1 MGRRPPV
8 SACAAKS
15 RPRQRRPPSTRLGL
29 SGRCPKLSGPLS
41 ERSAAARTP
50 PPLLL
55 CASPSLTPPTAVR
68 YRGHRRATIFRS
80 AQRLVSAD
88 ERRPTGRDAST
99 LELHLHHATSALA
112 KLSSDTVDFSGELQ
126 SPPSCRHF
134 ESPVTSRAAGL
145 LVHPTLSCRP
155 EPPR

>member
-8 SACAAKS
+8 SARAAKS
-15 RPRQRRPPSTRLGL
+15 RPRQHCPPSARLGL
-29 SGRCPKLSGPLS
+29 SGRCPKLPGPLS
-41 ERSAAARTP
+41 EHSAAAHTP

-55 CASPSLTPPTAVR
+55 CASPSPTPPTAVR

-80 AQRLVSAD
+80 VQRLVSAD

-99 LELHLHHATSALA
+99 LELHLRRATSALA
-112 KLSSDTVDFSGELQ
+112 KLSSDATDFSGELE
-126 SPPSCRHF
+126 SPPSCWHF
-134 ESPVTSRAAGL
+134 ESPVTSRAADL